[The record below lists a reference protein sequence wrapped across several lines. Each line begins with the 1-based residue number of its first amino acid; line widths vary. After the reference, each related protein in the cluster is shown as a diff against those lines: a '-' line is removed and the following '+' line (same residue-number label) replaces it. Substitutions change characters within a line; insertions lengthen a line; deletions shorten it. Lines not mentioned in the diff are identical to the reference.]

1 VSSCALLL
9 YNEYIGRRGSGKAA
23 GIRILVA
30 LEDDF
35 RAYREVIA
43 VGIRVLRPN
52 VEVETADLDALEEEI
67 KRFDPQLVICG
78 RSNTA
83 DLGDRLA
90 WVELSM
96 DPMQPTRVSIGGRY
110 SKRTNPTLEVL
121 LGFLDEAEQLL

>member
-1 VSSCALLL
+1 LTRVVEILILIAFEP
-9 YNEYIGRRGSGKAA
+9 EY
-23 GIRILVA
+23 
-30 LEDDF
+30 
-35 RAYREVIA
+35 RAYQGVIA
-43 VGIRVLRPN
+43 AAIRVLRPN
-52 VEVETADLDALEEEI
+52 VEVQTADLDALEEEI

-110 SKRTNPTLEVL
+110 SERTNPTLEVL
-121 LGFLDEAEQLL
+121 LEVVDEAETFVSEQQNGPHNAFNNR